1 MVHTAAVGLDTAE
14 EQLCG
19 VAHRP
24 LIAVGHIRQVV
35 RPVDAHH
42 VPHMS
47 VAIHRA
53 GNVQRLHGAD
63 PAVALLRQV
72 AQVLERL
79 GVALAHHIGAGVAVK
94 HPQQL
99 PGIAVDCVL
108 VDAEVVGD
116 LVADILPVCLQLVI
130 VGLAAVGRHHLL
142 GCRHRRRHGGNIG
155 GVQTV
160 AAELRGHREFERDVL
175 PAVIRYIRIA
185 DAHRLVVPVQRI
197 RQIRQQ
203 RLPHLVRRGLIRQRA
218 RDLDRRVLPLSVGD
232 QDQLL
237 LQGVVRRLLRRRQ
250 VPGCGV
256 HGRCAGR
263 VKAPFIVGDV
273 HACQLVQI
281 AIQQRAVGCRLR
293 GHLRSHSLHR
303 QQRQRHHQRQCQCH
317 QALSYPFHN
326 APPHIFRPHSGALC
340 LQLQST
346 MCFRKCTLLFLALGQ
361 LFPSRTANTR

>member
-1 MVHTAAVGLDTAE
+1 MA
-14 EQLCG
+14 
-19 VAHRP
+19 
-24 LIAVGHIRQVV
+24 
-35 RPVDAHH
+35 
-42 VPHMS
+42 

-99 PGIAVDCVL
+99 PGIAVGCVL
-108 VDAEVVGD
+108 VDAGVVGD
-116 LVADILPVCLQLVI
+116 LVADILPVCLQLAI
-130 VGLAAVGRHHLL
+130 VGLAAVGGYHLL
-142 GCRHRRRHGGNIG
+142 GYRHRRRHVGIVG
-155 GVQTV
+155 GVQAA
-160 AAELRGHREFERDVL
+160 AAELRGHREAERNVL
-175 PAVIRYIRIA
+175 PAVIRYVRIA

-218 RDLDRRVLPLSVGD
+218 RGLDHRVLPLSVGD

-237 LQGVVRRLLRRRQ
+237 LQGVVHRPLRRRQ

-263 VKAPFIVGDV
+263 VEAPFIVGDV

-281 AIQQRAVGCRLR
+281 AVQQRAVGCRLR
-293 GHLRSHSLHR
+293 TALRRHSLHR
-303 QQRQRHHQRQCQCH
+303 QQRQGHDQRQQQRSQVLLDFPH
-317 QALSYPFHN
+317 SS
-326 APPHIFRPHSGALC
+326 PPHVFTPRGLIDLC
-340 LQLQST
+340 KVYHRRWKKYTHFST
-346 MCFRKCTLLFLALGQ
+346 FFLLFAQKNGHRALIPVSVSAYRCFSGSCMSRAMALAYRSSSL
-361 LFPSRTANTR
+361 NTQPQYFCI